1 MRRLLTS
8 ALLCLVLVIGLTI
21 PALAQ
26 GSATIK
32 RVVDSG
38 ELRVGMSGTQPP
50 FSVKSKEGKLIGYEV
65 DLANMLADAMG
76 AKAKIVEIPF
86 GKLLD
91 SLENGEVD
99 VVMSGMTM
107 TPRRNARVA
116 FVGPYIVSGK
126 SILTKDSTL
135 AALEEA
141 EELDKSSISLVA
153 SGELDEPEMGRA
165 LDAQRQAGHRIEL
178 RRRREHGA
186 RGQGHGDGRRHADR
200 RHFGDASSGQRPG
213 DHGRASEHRADRD
226 RPGTWRLAA
235 AQHGRELPR
244 CARGPRRIRSTREQV
259 VWRCLLDDQR
269 SVVDLSSPKLYRPW
283 SLGLLRARAVLLFA
297 HHNR

>member
-8 ALLCLVLVIGLTI
+8 ALLCLILVIGLTI

-50 FSVKSKEGKLIGYEV
+50 FSVKSKDGKLIGYEV

-76 AKAKIVEIPF
+76 AKAKIVEMPF

-91 SLENGEVD
+91 SRETGEVD

-126 SILTKDSTL
+126 SILTKDSTI
-135 AALEEA
+135 AALKEA

-153 SGELDEPEMGRA
+153 LENSTSQRWVERLMPAAKLVTVSNYDDGVNMVLEDKVTAMVADMPIAAISVMRHQDKGLVTTVEPLSIEPIGIA
-165 LDAQRQAGHRIEL
+165 LAPGDSLLLNMVENYL
-178 RRRREHGA
+178 GA
-186 RGQGHGDGRRHADR
+186 LEVLGVFDKLEDKW
-200 RHFGDASSGQRPG
+200 FGDASWMINVP
-213 DHGRASEHRADRD
+213 
-226 RPGTWRLAA
+226 
-235 AQHGRELPR
+235 
-244 CARGPRRIRSTREQV
+244 
-259 VWRCLLDDQR
+259 
-269 SVVDLSSPKLYRPW
+269 
-283 SLGLLRARAVLLFA
+283 
-297 HHNR
+297 